1 VKGVISGSLW
11 PIPLRRLALGAL
23 LLAALLTYGHFS
35 SRYAGGCDT
44 WAYLSDSLVL
54 RGKDVGLN
62 GSLDPAKFPALV
74 PLCYERIA
82 HGLVSIM
89 PPGFPALLAFAGL
102 LHVEFWVNPL
112 LGALGTWLLYD
123 AIARRCGHAIAL
135 GFAAL
140 WAASPIVVWGSTQ
153 LMSDLPA
160 ATFCLLTFV
169 LAERGR
175 SKLAGAALGFSFWIR
190 PTNVLF
196 VPALL
201 LLRPEKAHF
210 RRLAAG
216 MTLTLVCWGAFA
228 IGRYGRPF
236 PPAYSGNVHE
246 FSTEFVARQLGFFGR
261 TTLTMF
267 GLVVP
272 LSVFQILRRPRQSVA
287 FVIWLLGYVG
297 LYAWW
302 KYPFIDWWWTRYL
315 LPAYP
320 ALFVLA
326 AEGTV
331 ALFEWVERKGLPTMA
346 IASIG
351 TAAVLLSCGRAL
363 MFDETHHLF
372 LQGFEKTYFEDS
384 RLVADLVPRD
394 SLVGA
399 VNYTGPLRMY
409 AGLESFDYDEPSAK
423 DLITWAMGAKRP
435 VYTVIEPEEYES
447 SPNVLDFRERFE
459 IEEVARLS
467 GWGGRAVLRRVRPRA
482 GGDQGL
488 ELIFGTP
495 AARTFLREGWSG
507 DEVDGGESFVWSDGA
522 SSTLEVP
529 LDAAHDVRMTLLL
542 APFVV
547 PGRRQRVG
555 IVVND
560 TSVASIDL
568 AEDPETRVVQL
579 PSRVI
584 REKNRVELRYAYAV
598 SPKELGRSA
607 DERQLAVVVKR
618 IAFRPVEGPP

>member
-1 VKGVISGSLW
+1 MKGVISGSFW
-11 PIPLRRLALGAL
+11 PLPVRHLALGAL
-23 LLAALLTYGHFS
+23 LVGALVTYGHFS

-74 PLCYERIA
+74 PLCYERVD
-82 HGLVSIM
+82 HGLVSMM
-89 PPGFPALLAFAGL
+89 PPGFPALLALAGF
-102 LHVEFWVNPL
+102 LHVEFWLNPL

-123 AIARRCGHAIAL
+123 AIRRRCGHRIAL

-140 WAASPIVVWGSTQ
+140 WAVSPIVVWGSTQ

-169 LAERGR
+169 LAERG
-175 SKLAGAALGFSFWIR
+175 SSTLAGAALGFSFWIR

-201 LLRPEKAHF
+201 LLRPEKAHL
-210 RRLAAG
+210 RRLTVG
-216 MTLTLVCWGAFA
+216 MALTLLCWGAFA
-228 IGRYGRPF
+228 VGRYGRPF
-236 PPAYSGNVHE
+236 PPTYSGNVHE
-246 FSTEFVARQLGFFGR
+246 FSTELVAHQLGFFGR

-267 GLVVP
+267 GLVIP
-272 LSVFQILRRPRQSVA
+272 LSIFQVVRRPRQSA
-287 FVIWLLGYVG
+287 ALAIWFLGYVA
-297 LYAWW
+297 LYTWW

-326 AEGTV
+326 AEGTA
-331 ALFEWVERKGLPTMA
+331 ALFAWVEQKGLPAPA

-351 TAAVLLSCGRAL
+351 TAAALLSCGWAL
-363 MFDETHHLF
+363 MFDDRHHLF
-372 LQGFEKTYFEDS
+372 LQGFEKTYFDDS
-384 RLVADLVPRD
+384 RLVAGLVPHD

-409 AGLESFDYDEPSAK
+409 AGLESFDYNEPSAK
-423 DLITWAMGAKRP
+423 DLVAWAIEAKRP

-447 SPNVLDFRERFE
+447 SPNVLEFRERFE
-459 IEEVARLS
+459 IEDVGRLT
-467 GWGGRAVLRRVRPRA
+467 GWGGRAILRRLRPRA
-482 GGDQGL
+482 GGERGV
-488 ELIFGTP
+488 ELMFGTA
-495 AARTFLREGWSG
+495 AARAFLREGWSG
-507 DEVDGGESFVWSDGA
+507 DEVDGSERFVWSDGT

-529 LDAAHDVRMTLLL
+529 LEVGHDVRMTLLL

-547 PGRRQRVG
+547 PGRRQQVG
-555 IVVND
+555 IVVNG
-560 TSVASIDL
+560 TSVASLDL
-568 AEDPETRVVQL
+568 ADDQETRFVQL
-579 PSRVI
+579 PSRAI

-607 DERQLAVVVKR
+607 DERRLAVVVTR
-618 IAFRPVEGPP
+618 IAFRPIDDAP

>member
-1 VKGVISGSLW
+1 
-11 PIPLRRLALGAL
+11 
-23 LLAALLTYGHFS
+23 
-35 SRYAGGCDT
+35 
-44 WAYLSDSLVL
+44 
-54 RGKDVGLN
+54 
-62 GSLDPAKFPALV
+62 
-74 PLCYERIA
+74 
-82 HGLVSIM
+82 
-89 PPGFPALLAFAGL
+89 
-102 LHVEFWVNPL
+102 
-112 LGALGTWLLYD
+112 
-123 AIARRCGHAIAL
+123 
-135 GFAAL
+135 
-140 WAASPIVVWGSTQ
+140 
-153 LMSDLPA
+153 
-160 ATFCLLTFV
+160 
-169 LAERGR
+169 
-175 SKLAGAALGFSFWIR
+175 
-190 PTNVLF
+190 
-196 VPALL
+196 
-201 LLRPEKAHF
+201 
-210 RRLAAG
+210 
-216 MTLTLVCWGAFA
+216 
-228 IGRYGRPF
+228 
-236 PPAYSGNVHE
+236 
-246 FSTEFVARQLGFFGR
+246 
-261 TTLTMF
+261 
-267 GLVVP
+267 
-272 LSVFQILRRPRQSVA
+272 
-287 FVIWLLGYVG
+287 
-297 LYAWW
+297 
-302 KYPFIDWWWTRYL
+302 
-315 LPAYP
+315 
-320 ALFVLA
+320 
-326 AEGTV
+326 
-331 ALFEWVERKGLPTMA
+331 
-346 IASIG
+346 
-351 TAAVLLSCGRAL
+351 